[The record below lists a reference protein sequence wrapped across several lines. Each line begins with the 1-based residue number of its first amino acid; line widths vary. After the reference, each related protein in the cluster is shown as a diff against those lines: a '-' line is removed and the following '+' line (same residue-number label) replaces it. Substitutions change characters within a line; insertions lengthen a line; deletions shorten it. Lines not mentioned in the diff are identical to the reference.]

1 MAHGKSFRSQGKRT
15 VRSYLPH
22 LLCLL
27 CLLGLSAGLTAC
39 TAPHGPAGS
48 AALPAPAEQATAPPA
63 VHAPPAQDAPRRDA
77 QAPAPPAVPVPPP
90 GDTARQPENSRWSSS
105 WPGLGGLFGN
115 LGKLGGAT
123 IGAGH
128 AKAKAAPPVKANEES
143 GATQV
148 TVYYATDR
156 QYLPERN
163 NYGWQPNRAAPYLT
177 YGSVQVS
184 IPDKRAPGE
193 LPLPPWYAI
202 LAGDDAQK
210 YVLIQGVTRLSRA
223 DFLATVQARIRAAPE
238 RHAAF
243 IYIHGYSNS
252 FDDAARRTAQMA
264 VDLDIGALP
273 VFYSWPSK
281 GTFAGYEF
289 DENSAEWTQAHLQ
302 AFLADFAEH
311 SSATDIYIIAHSM
324 GNRPMTVALANLLE
338 KRPDLLPRFKQVVL
352 AAPDINADVFRD
364 QIAPRFAS
372 LKLPATLY
380 ASANDKAMR
389 ASYSFADWDRIGDI
403 RGPVVGI
410 PGMELVDASAVIM
423 NFMGHDYFASNRVLL
438 TDIATM
444 IKTGQRARNRG
455 GLKGIP
461 SQAPQ
466 YWAFP

>member
-1 MAHGKSFRSQGKRT
+1 MAHGKSYTTQRSDAGL
-15 VRSYLPH
+15 SCLSCLSCLSFLLY

-27 CLLGLSAGLTAC
+27 TWLTAC
-39 TAPHGPAGS
+39 TAPPS
-48 AALPAPAEQATAPPA
+48 PTDAARAPAPAEQTPDTLPRAHSPPPKDAARPATAA
-63 VHAPPAQDAPRRDA
+63 A
-77 QAPAPPAVPVPPP
+77 PP
-90 GDTARQPENSRWSSS
+90 GDTAPPRNTPWTSS
-105 WPGLGGLFGN
+105 WSGAGLGGLFG
-115 LGKLGGAT
+115 KLGSAAA
-123 IGAGH
+123 GAGS
-128 AKAKAAPPVKANEES
+128 AIDRASSPVRTNGGAA
-143 GATQV
+143 ATQV

-156 QYLPERN
+156 KYLPERN
-163 NYGWQPNRAAPYLT
+163 NYGWQPNRTPPYLS

-184 IPDKRAPGE
+184 IPEKRAPGE
-193 LPLPPWYAI
+193 LPLPPWYDI
-202 LAGDDAQK
+202 LSGDDAQK
-210 YVLIQGVTRLSRA
+210 YVLIKGSTRLSRA
-223 DFLATVQARIRAAPE
+223 DFLATVKARLRAAPE

-243 IYIHGYSNS
+243 VYIHGYSNS

-281 GTFAGYEF
+281 GTLAGYEF
-289 DENSAEWTQAHLQ
+289 DENAAEWTQTHLQ

-311 SSATDIYIIAHSM
+311 AFATDIYIIAHSM

-338 KRPDLLPRFKQVVL
+338 KRPDLLPQFKQVVL
-352 AAPDINADVFRD
+352 AAPDINADIFRE

-380 ASANDKAMR
+380 ASANDKAIR
-389 ASYSFADWDRIGDI
+389 ASYNFADWDRIGDI

-438 TDIATM
+438 TDIATL
-444 IKTGQRARNRG
+444 IKTGQRAKNRG

>member
-1 MAHGKSFRSQGKRT
+1 MPGEPADNT
-15 VRSYLPH
+15 H
-22 LLCLL
+22 LSP
-27 CLLGLSAGLTAC
+27 SAE
-39 TAPHGPAGS
+39 
-48 AALPAPAEQATAPPA
+48 EQTPPAPPA
-63 VHAPPAQDAPRRDA
+63 PDAPPAKDAAPPTA
-77 QAPAPPAVPVPPP
+77 QVQPPAPAPPGKPVRPPQTSP
-90 GDTARQPENSRWSSS
+90 WTSS
-105 WPGLGGLFGN
+105 WSGLGGLFGS
-115 LGKLGGAT
+115 LGKRGGGAA
-123 IGAGH
+123 IG
-128 AKAKAAPPVKANEES
+128 KAAAPVKAGGVA

-148 TVYYATDR
+148 VVYYATDR
-156 QYLPERN
+156 KYQPDSN
-163 NYGWQPNRAAPYLT
+163 NYGWQPNRAAPYLS
-177 YGSVQVS
+177 YGSVLVS
-184 IPDKRAPGE
+184 IPEKRAPGE
-193 LPLPPWYAI
+193 MPLPPWYA
-202 LAGDDAQK
+202 LLSGDDAQK
-210 YVLIQGVTRLSRA
+210 YVLIQGATRQSRA
-223 DFLATVQARIRAAPE
+223 DFLATVKARIQAAPE
-238 RHAAF
+238 RRAAF

-289 DENSAEWTQAHLQ
+289 DENSAEWTQAHLE

-338 KRPDLLPRFKQVVL
+338 KRPDLLPLFKQVVL

-372 LKLPATLY
+372 LKLSATLY
-380 ASANDKAMR
+380 ASANDKAIR

-438 TDIATM
+438 TDIATL

-461 SQAPQ
+461 AQAPQ

>member
-1 MAHGKSFRSQGKRT
+1 MAHGKSYRT
-15 VRSYLPH
+15 QRGDAGLPYLLR
-22 LLCLL
+22 LLSLL
-27 CLLGLSAGLTAC
+27 CLLGCLTAC
-39 TAPHGPAGS
+39 NSVLRGQEDGANTTEPVEVPPAAEPAPPPP
-48 AALPAPAEQATAPPA
+48 PAPAVQAATTPGT
-63 VHAPPAQDAPRRDA
+63 RGGR
-77 QAPAPPAVPVPPP
+77 QAPSASLGSSA
-90 GDTARQPENSRWSSS
+90 WSGS
-105 WPGLGGLFGN
+105 GGLFGN
-115 LGKLGGAT
+115 LGSLLGSTRSGGMAKADHDTAPGGAT
-123 IGAGH
+123 R
-128 AKAKAAPPVKANEES
+128 
-143 GATQV
+143 V

-156 QYLPERN
+156 QYQTGSR
-163 NYGWQPNRAAPYLT
+163 NYGWQPNRTPPYLS
-177 YGSVQVS
+177 YGSVVVS
-184 IPDKRAPGE
+184 IPEKRAPGE

-202 LAGDDAQK
+202 LSSNDAQK
-210 YVLIQGVTRLSRA
+210 YVLIQGATRLSRA
-223 DFLATVQARIRAAPE
+223 DFLATVKARLRAAPE

-281 GTFAGYEF
+281 GTLAGYEF
-289 DENSAEWTQAHLQ
+289 DENAAEWTQAHLQ

-324 GNRPMTVALANLLE
+324 GNRPMTLALANLLE
-338 KRPDLLPRFKQVVL
+338 QRPDLLPLFKQVVL
-352 AAPDINADVFRD
+352 AAPDINADVFRE

-410 PGMELVDASAVIM
+410 PGMEIVDASAVIM

-444 IKTGQRARNRG
+444 IKTGQRAKNRG

>member
-1 MAHGKSFRSQGKRT
+1 MALPASACGEDVMAYGKSDCMQPCASGLTCLMRRLS
-15 VRSYLPH
+15 
-22 LLCLL
+22 LL
-27 CLLGLSAGLTAC
+27 CLLGCLTAC
-39 TAPHGPAGS
+39 TVPRIPAADAGVHATEQASEAP
-48 AALPAPAEQATAPPA
+48 PAPAAAPP
-63 VHAPPAQDAPRRDA
+63 
-77 QAPAPPAVPVPPP
+77 PAPPPPP
-90 GDTARQPENSRWSSS
+90 PPPTAVAQEAAPAIPWSVPWSA
-105 WPGLGGLFGN
+105 GGGLFGN
-115 LGKLGGAT
+115 IGNLVGSMGNGGRPGPEPTPKHKTAT
-123 IGAGH
+123 AGALH
-128 AKAKAAPPVKANEES
+128 
-143 GATQV
+143 V

-156 QYLPERN
+156 QYQSGSR
-163 NYGWQPNRAAPYLT
+163 NYGWQPNRAPPNLS

-184 IPDKRAPGE
+184 IPEKRAPGE
-193 LPLPPWYAI
+193 LPLPPWYDV
-202 LAGDDAQK
+202 LSGDDAQT
-210 YVLIQGVTRLSRA
+210 YVLIKGLTRLSRA
-223 DFLATVQARIRAAPE
+223 NFLAAVKARIQAAPE
-238 RHAAF
+238 RRAAF

-281 GTFAGYEF
+281 GTLAGYEF
-289 DENSAEWTQAHLQ
+289 DENSAEWTQTHLQ

-324 GNRPMTVALANLLE
+324 GNRPMTLALAALLE
-338 KRPDLLPRFKQVVL
+338 KRPDLRSLFKQVVL
-352 AAPDINADVFRD
+352 AAPDINADVFRE
-364 QIAPRFAS
+364 QIAPRFAT

-380 ASANDKAMR
+380 ASANDKAIR
-389 ASYSFADWDRIGDI
+389 ASYNFADWDRIGDI

-444 IKTGQRARNRG
+444 IKTGQRAKNRG

>member
-1 MAHGKSFRSQGKRT
+1 MAQAQSNRMRRSASGLSCLLHR
-15 VRSYLPH
+15 
-22 LLCLL
+22 LCLF
-27 CLLGLSAGLTAC
+27 CLLAWLTAC
-39 TAPHGPAGS
+39 TVPRGPADGAS
-48 AALPAPAEQATAPPA
+48 THVSEQASAAPPA
-63 VHAPPAQDAPRRDA
+63 AE
-77 QAPAPPAVPVPPP
+77 VPPP
-90 GDTARQPENSRWSSS
+90 AAVPRPSPPSPWSSAWS
-105 WPGLGGLFGN
+105 GTSGLLGN
-115 LGKLGGAT
+115 LGNLVGSTGSGGTLMSGNEIAPAGAT
-123 IGAGH
+123 H
-128 AKAKAAPPVKANEES
+128 
-143 GATQV
+143 V

-156 QYLPERN
+156 QYHASSH
-163 NYGWQPNRAAPYLT
+163 NYGWQPNRAAPYLS
-177 YGSVQVS
+177 YGSVVVS
-184 IPDKRAPGE
+184 IPEKRAPGE

-202 LAGDDAQK
+202 LSGDNAQK
-210 YVLIQGVTRLSRA
+210 YVLIKETTRLSRA
-223 DFLATVQARIRAAPE
+223 DFLATVKARIQAAPE

-281 GTFAGYEF
+281 GTLAGYEF

-302 AFLADFAEH
+302 AFLADFADH

-338 KRPDLLPRFKQVVL
+338 KRPELRPLFKQVVL
-352 AAPDINADVFRD
+352 AAPDINADIFRE

-380 ASANDKAMR
+380 ASANDKAIR
-389 ASYSFADWDRIGDI
+389 ASYSFSDWDRIGDI

>member
-1 MAHGKSFRSQGKRT
+1 M
-15 VRSYLPH
+15 
-22 LLCLL
+22 
-27 CLLGLSAGLTAC
+27 TAC
-39 TAPHGPAGS
+39 TAPRVPADEPV
-48 AALPAPAEQATAPPA
+48 LPAPAEQLP
-63 VHAPPAQDAPRRDA
+63 
-77 QAPAPPAVPVPPP
+77 PAPPAKEATPPAQEVPAPTVPPP
-90 GDTARQPENSRWSSS
+90 VKVEQPSGTWSESNAWS
-105 WPGLGGLFGN
+105 GLGGLFG
-115 LGKLGGAT
+115 KLGALGSGA
-123 IGAGH
+123 IGTSV
-128 AKAKAAPPVKANEES
+128 AKDKAAPPVKTDAVA

-156 QYLPERN
+156 TYQLESN
-163 NYGWQPNRAAPYLT
+163 SYGWQPNRAAPYLS

-184 IPDKRAPGE
+184 IPEKRAPGE

-202 LAGDDAQK
+202 LSSDNAQK
-210 YVLIQGVTRLSRA
+210 YVLIQGATRLSRA
-223 DFLATVQARIRAAPE
+223 DFLATVKARIRAAPE

-281 GTFAGYEF
+281 GTLAGYEF
-289 DENSAEWTQAHLQ
+289 DENAAEWTQTHLQ
-302 AFLADFAEH
+302 AFLADFAEY

-338 KRPDLLPRFKQVVL
+338 QRPELRPLFKQVVL

-372 LKLPATLY
+372 LKLSATLY

-389 ASYSFADWDRIGDI
+389 ASYNFADWDRIGDI

-410 PGMELVDASAVIM
+410 PGMELVDASAVVM

-461 SQAPQ
+461 AQAPQ

>member
-1 MAHGKSFRSQGKRT
+1 MAHGQSNRMQHSDAGLSCLLR
-15 VRSYLPH
+15 

-27 CLLGLSAGLTAC
+27 AWLTACTVQDGVAHRMDGDSAGLT
-39 TAPHGPAGS
+39 S
-48 AALPAPAEQATAPPA
+48 EAPPA
-63 VHAPPAQDAPRRDA
+63 KVARPSPTGPWSSAWSGIGGLLGNLVGSTGSGGTLTSGNETPPA
-77 QAPAPPAVPVPPP
+77 
-90 GDTARQPENSRWSSS
+90 
-105 WPGLGGLFGN
+105 
-115 LGKLGGAT
+115 GAM
-123 IGAGH
+123 H
-128 AKAKAAPPVKANEES
+128 
-143 GATQV
+143 V

-156 QYLPERN
+156 QYQASSH
-163 NYGWQPNRAAPYLT
+163 NYGWQPNRVAPYLS
-177 YGSVQVS
+177 YGSVVVS
-184 IPDKRAPGE
+184 IPEKRAPGE

-202 LAGDDAQK
+202 LSSDNAQK
-210 YVLIQGVTRLSRA
+210 YVLIKGAARLSRE
-223 DFLATVQARIRAAPE
+223 DFLATVKARIQAAPE
-238 RHAAF
+238 RQAAF

-281 GTFAGYEF
+281 GTLAGYEY
-289 DENSAEWTQAHLQ
+289 DQNSAEWTQAHLQ
-302 AFLADFAEH
+302 AFLADFAAH
-311 SSATDIYIIAHSM
+311 SSATDIYLIAHSM

-338 KRPDLLPRFKQVVL
+338 KRPELRPLFKQVVL
-352 AAPDINADVFRD
+352 AAPDINADIFRE

-380 ASANDKAMR
+380 ASANDKAIR
-389 ASYSFADWDRIGDI
+389 ASYTFADWDRIGDI

-410 PGMELVDASAVIM
+410 PGMELVDASTVIM

>member
-1 MAHGKSFRSQGKRT
+1 MAQGQSNRMQRSASGLSCP
-15 VRSYLPH
+15 VRRLS

-27 CLLGLSAGLTAC
+27 ASLTAC
-39 TAPHGPAGS
+39 TVPRGPEDGAGIHVTEQASEAPPAS
-48 AALPAPAEQATAPPA
+48 SPPPAPAAAPAAEAPPA
-63 VHAPPAQDAPRRDA
+63 PATTVGRRPS
-77 QAPAPPAVPVPPP
+77 PASPLSGA
-90 GDTARQPENSRWSSS
+90 WS
-105 WPGLGGLFGN
+105 GTGGL
-115 LGKLGGAT
+115 LGKLGNLFGSGADGSIISQITAAPAPGAT
-123 IGAGH
+123 H
-128 AKAKAAPPVKANEES
+128 
-143 GATQV
+143 V

-156 QYLPERN
+156 QYQRSRH
-163 NYGWQPNRAAPYLT
+163 NYGWQPNRVAPYLS
-177 YGSVQVS
+177 YGSVVVS
-184 IPDKRAPGE
+184 IPEKRAPGE

-202 LAGDDAQK
+202 LSGDNAQK
-210 YVLIQGVTRLSRA
+210 YVLIKETTRLSRA
-223 DFLATVQARIRAAPE
+223 DFLATVQAKIRAAPE

-281 GTFAGYEF
+281 GTLAGYEF
-289 DENSAEWTQAHLQ
+289 DENAAEWTQSHLQ
-302 AFLADFAEH
+302 AFLSDFAEH

-324 GNRPMTVALANLLE
+324 GNRPMTVALASLLE
-338 KRPDLLPRFKQVVL
+338 KRPDLRPLFKQVVL
-352 AAPDINADVFRD
+352 AAPDINADIFRE

-380 ASANDKAMR
+380 ASANDKAIR

-461 SQAPQ
+461 AQAPQ

>member
-1 MAHGKSFRSQGKRT
+1 MAHGTSYRMQGAKRGRSSLLR
-15 VRSYLPH
+15 LM
-22 LLCLL
+22 LCLL
-27 CLLGLSAGLTAC
+27 CLPVWLTAC
-39 TAPHGPAGS
+39 TAPGVPADE
-48 AALPAPAEQATAPPA
+48 AALPAPAEQLP
-63 VHAPPAQDAPRRDA
+63 
-77 QAPAPPAVPVPPP
+77 PAPPATEATPPAREVPAPAVPPP
-90 GDTARQPENSRWSSS
+90 VKVERPSGTWPESNAWS
-105 WPGLGGLFGN
+105 GLGGLFGN
-115 LGKLGGAT
+115 LGKRGGGAKDKT
-123 IGAGH
+123 GPP
-128 AKAKAAPPVKANEES
+128 AKADGVA

-156 QYLPERN
+156 KYQLESN
-163 NYGWQPNRAAPYLT
+163 SYGWHPNRAAPYLS

-184 IPDKRAPGE
+184 IPEKRAPGE
-193 LPLPPWYAI
+193 MPLPPWYAI
-202 LAGDDAQK
+202 LSSNDAQK
-210 YVLIQGVTRLSRA
+210 YVLIKETVRLSRA
-223 DFLATVQARIRAAPE
+223 DFLATVKARIQAAPE

-281 GTFAGYEF
+281 GTLAGYEF
-289 DENSAEWTQAHLQ
+289 DENSAEWTQSHLQ

-324 GNRPMTVALANLLE
+324 GNRPMTVALASLLE
-338 KRPDLLPRFKQVVL
+338 QRPELRPLFKQVVL
-352 AAPDINADVFRD
+352 AAPDINADIFRE

-380 ASANDKAMR
+380 ASANDKAIR
-389 ASYSFADWDRIGDI
+389 ASYNFADWDRIGDI
-403 RGPVVGI
+403 RAPVVGI
-410 PGMELVDASAVIM
+410 PGVELVDASAVIM

-461 SQAPQ
+461 AQAPQ

>member
-1 MAHGKSFRSQGKRT
+1 MAHGQSNRKQHSDAGLSCLLR
-15 VRSYLPH
+15 V
-22 LLCLL
+22 LCLL
-27 CLLGLSAGLTAC
+27 AWLTAC
-39 TAPHGPAGS
+39 TVQDGAAHSTGGDSAGHAS
-48 AALPAPAEQATAPPA
+48 SAPPA
-63 VHAPPAQDAPRRDA
+63 EV
-77 QAPAPPAVPVPPP
+77 
-90 GDTARQPENSRWSSS
+90 ARPSSTSPWSSS
-105 WPGLGGLFGN
+105 WSGIGGLLGN
-115 LGKLGGAT
+115 LTGSIGSGGTLKSDNERPPA
-123 IGAGH
+123 GALH
-128 AKAKAAPPVKANEES
+128 
-143 GATQV
+143 V

-156 QYLPERN
+156 QYQASSH
-163 NYGWQPNRAAPYLT
+163 NYGWQPNRAAPYLS
-177 YGSVQVS
+177 YGSVLVS
-184 IPDKRAPGE
+184 IPEKRAPGE
-193 LPLPPWYAI
+193 LPLPPWYDI
-202 LAGDDAQK
+202 VSSDDAQQ
-210 YVLIQGVTRLSRA
+210 YVLIKGTTRLSRA
-223 DFLATVQARIRAAPE
+223 DFLATVKARVQAAPE
-238 RHAAF
+238 RRAAF

-281 GTFAGYEF
+281 GTLAAYEY
-289 DENSAEWTQAHLQ
+289 DQNAAEWTQAHLQ
-302 AFLADFAEH
+302 AFLADFAEN

-324 GNRPMTVALANLLE
+324 GNRPMTLALANLLE
-338 KRPDLLPRFKQVVL
+338 KRPDLLPLFKQVVL

-380 ASANDKAMR
+380 ASANDKAIR
-389 ASYSFADWDRIGDI
+389 ASYNFADWDRIGDI

-444 IKTGQRARNRG
+444 IKTGQRAKNRG

>member
-1 MAHGKSFRSQGKRT
+1 MAHGDTDAIPCKGPGWPRLWRALRVLRALRIWRALRLSC
-15 VRSYLPH
+15 LPG
-22 LLCLL
+22 LL
-27 CLLGLSAGLTAC
+27 AGLAAC
-39 TAPHGPAGS
+39 TVPFGPEGPANGHTT
-48 AALPAPAEQATAPPA
+48 EQASTAPPGA
-63 VHAPPAQDAPRRDA
+63 ETAPATAGPPANGGRRPPAGGPWSAWSGMGGLFSNLGNLVGSTGSGGTLTPDNAAPPA
-77 QAPAPPAVPVPPP
+77 
-90 GDTARQPENSRWSSS
+90 
-105 WPGLGGLFGN
+105 
-115 LGKLGGAT
+115 GAL
-123 IGAGH
+123 H
-128 AKAKAAPPVKANEES
+128 
-143 GATQV
+143 V

-156 QYLPERN
+156 KYQPERN
-163 NYGWQPNRAAPYLT
+163 NYGWQPNRAAPYLS

-184 IPDKRAPGE
+184 IPEKRAPGE
-193 LPLPPWYAI
+193 LPLPPWYDV
-202 LAGDDAQK
+202 LSRGDAQQ
-210 YVLIQGVTRLSRA
+210 YVLIKGTTRLSRA
-223 DFLATVQARIRAAPE
+223 AFLATVKARIQAAPE
-238 RHAAF
+238 RRAAF

-281 GTFAGYEF
+281 GTLAGYAF
-289 DENSAEWTQAHLQ
+289 DENAAEWTQTHLQ

-324 GNRPMTVALANLLE
+324 GNRPMTVALASLLE
-338 KRPDLLPRFKQVVL
+338 QRADLRPLFKQVVL

-403 RGPVVGI
+403 RGPVIGI
-410 PGMELVDASAVIM
+410 PGMELIDASAVIM

-444 IKTGQRARNRG
+444 IKTGQRAKNRG

-461 SQAPQ
+461 AQAPQ

>member
-1 MAHGKSFRSQGKRT
+1 MTQGQSNRMQRSASG
-15 VRSYLPH
+15 LPRLLRRLS

-27 CLLGLSAGLTAC
+27 ASLTAC
-39 TAPHGPAGS
+39 TVPRGPADGAS
-48 AALPAPAEQATAPPA
+48 IRATEQASEAPPAPPPPPPPPAPAAAAP
-63 VHAPPAQDAPRRDA
+63 HAPATTAGRRPPFASPGSSAWSGTGGLLGNLGNLVGSIGSSGTLRSDNDA
-77 QAPAPPAVPVPPP
+77 PPP
-90 GDTARQPENSRWSSS
+90 G
-105 WPGLGGLFGN
+105 
-115 LGKLGGAT
+115 AT
-123 IGAGH
+123 H
-128 AKAKAAPPVKANEES
+128 
-143 GATQV
+143 V

-156 QYLPERN
+156 KYQPSSR
-163 NYGWQPNRAAPYLT
+163 NYGWQPNRVAPYLS
-177 YGSVQVS
+177 YGSVVVS
-184 IPDKRAPGE
+184 IPEKRAPGE

-202 LAGDDAQK
+202 LASDNAQK
-210 YVLIQGVTRLSRA
+210 YVLIKETTRLSRA
-223 DFLATVQARIRAAPE
+223 DFLAAVKARIRAAPE

-281 GTFAGYEF
+281 GTLAGYEF
-289 DENSAEWTQAHLQ
+289 DENAAEWTQAHLQ

-338 KRPDLLPRFKQVVL
+338 KRPELRPLFKQVVL
-352 AAPDINADVFRD
+352 AAPDINADIFRE

-380 ASANDKAMR
+380 ASANDKAIR

-403 RGPVVGI
+403 RAPVVGI
-410 PGMELVDASAVIM
+410 PGVELVDASAVIM

>member
-1 MAHGKSFRSQGKRT
+1 MAHGKSYRMHRSDSGSSRPL
-15 VRSYLPH
+15 RLWC
-22 LLCLL
+22 LCCLL
-27 CLLGLSAGLTAC
+27 CLLASLTAC
-39 TAPHGPAGS
+39 TLPGEPADHAIGHATDLAS
-48 AALPAPAEQATAPPA
+48 TAPPA
-63 VHAPPAQDAPRRDA
+63 AETPPAAEF
-77 QAPAPPAVPVPPP
+77 PPATGVGRPPP
-90 GDTARQPENSRWSSS
+90 TFPWNSS
-105 WPGLGGLFGN
+105 WLGIGGFVGN
-115 LGKLGGAT
+115 LGNLAGSSGMLTGSSGMAKPGNDPPPAGAV
-123 IGAGH
+123 H
-128 AKAKAAPPVKANEES
+128 
-143 GATQV
+143 V

-156 QYLPERN
+156 QFQASSRS
-163 NYGWQPNRAAPYLT
+163 YGWQPNRAAPHLS
-177 YGSVQVS
+177 YGSVLVS
-184 IPDKRAPGE
+184 IPEKRAPGE

-202 LAGDDAQK
+202 LSGDDAQK
-210 YVLIQGVTRLSRA
+210 YVLIKGTTRLSRA
-223 DFLATVQARIRAAPE
+223 DFLATVKASIQAAPE
-238 RHAAF
+238 RRAAF

-281 GTFAGYEF
+281 GSMAGYEY
-289 DENSAEWTQAHLQ
+289 DQNSAEWTQAHLQ

-311 SSATDIYIIAHSM
+311 SSATDIYLIAHSM

-338 KRPDLLPRFKQVVL
+338 KRPDLLPLFKQVVL

-372 LKLPATLY
+372 LKLSATLY
-380 ASANDKAMR
+380 ASANDKAIR
-389 ASYSFADWDRIGDI
+389 ASYNFADWDRIGDI

-444 IKTGQRARNRG
+444 IKTGQRAKNRG

>member
-1 MAHGKSFRSQGKRT
+1 MAHEKSCRLHGTAPARCCL
-15 VRSYLPH
+15 RRLA
-22 LLCLL
+22 CLL
-27 CLLGLSAGLTAC
+27 CLPVWLAAC
-39 TAPHGPAGS
+39 TAPGDPANS
-48 AALPAPAEQATAPPA
+48 APHPAPAEE
-63 VHAPPAQDAPRRDA
+63 
-77 QAPAPPAVPVPPP
+77 QAPAKDTPLPAAEVPPP
-90 GDTARQPENSRWSSS
+90 GKPAHPPQTGPWTGAWS
-105 WPGLGGLFGN
+105 GVGGLFGN
-115 LGKLGGAT
+115 LGKRGGSAMGIGGAT
-123 IGAGH
+123 GSI
-128 AKAKAAPPVKANEES
+128 KDTAAPPAKAD
-143 GATQV
+143 GVAGTTQV

-156 QYLPERN
+156 QYESSSR
-163 NYGWQPNRAAPYLT
+163 NYGWQPNRQAPHLS
-177 YGSVQVS
+177 YGSIVVS
-184 IPDKRAPGE
+184 IPEKRAPGE
-193 LPLPPWYAI
+193 LPLPPWYDI
-202 LAGDDAQK
+202 LSRDDAQR
-210 YVLIQGVTRLSRA
+210 YVLIMGSTRLSRA
-223 DFLATVQARIRAAPE
+223 DFFASVQARIRAAPE

-281 GTFAGYEF
+281 GTLAGYEF
-289 DENSAEWTQAHLQ
+289 DENAAEWTQAHLQ

-324 GNRPMTVALANLLE
+324 GNRPMTVALASLLE
-338 KRPDLLPRFKQVVL
+338 RRPDLLPRFKQVVL
-352 AAPDINADVFRD
+352 AAPDINADIFRE

-389 ASYSFADWDRIGDI
+389 ASYNFADWDRIGDI

-444 IKTGQRARNRG
+444 IKTGQRAKNRG

-461 SQAPQ
+461 KQAPQ

>member
-1 MAHGKSFRSQGKRT
+1 MAHGKSYGRQRSDAGLLR
-15 VRSYLPH
+15 

-27 CLLGLSAGLTAC
+27 CLLTSMTAC
-39 TAPHGPAGS
+39 MAPHVPADET
-48 AALPAPAEQATAPPA
+48 ALPAPAEQVP
-63 VHAPPAQDAPRRDA
+63 
-77 QAPAPPAVPVPPP
+77 PAPPVKVEPPS
-90 GDTARQPENSRWSSS
+90 GTWPESNAWS
-105 WPGLGGLFGN
+105 GLGGLFGN
-115 LGKLGGAT
+115 LGNLGKRGGGAT
-123 IGAGH
+123 GSIKDKVAS
-128 AKAKAAPPVKANEES
+128 PVKTDAVA

-156 QYLPERN
+156 KYLLESN
-163 NYGWQPNRAAPYLT
+163 NFGWQPNRAAPYLS
-177 YGSVQVS
+177 YGSVVVS
-184 IPDKRAPGE
+184 IPEKRAPGE

-202 LAGDDAQK
+202 LSSDNAQK
-210 YVLIQGVTRLSRA
+210 YVLIKGATRLSRA
-223 DFLATVQARIRAAPE
+223 DFLATVKARIQAAPE

-243 IYIHGYSNS
+243 IYIHGYSNT

-281 GTFAGYEF
+281 GTLAGYEY
-289 DENSAEWTQAHLQ
+289 DQNSAEWTQAHLQ

-324 GNRPMTVALANLLE
+324 GNRPMTLALANLLE
-338 KRPDLLPRFKQVVL
+338 KRPDLLPLFKQVVL

-372 LKLPATLY
+372 LKLPTTLY

-389 ASYSFADWDRIGDI
+389 ASYTFADWDRIGDI

-410 PGMELVDASAVIM
+410 PGMELVDASTVIM

>member
-1 MAHGKSFRSQGKRT
+1 MAHGKSCRLHGIARGRSCLL
-15 VRSYLPH
+15 SLLSLLY
-22 LLCLL
+22 LLCLPVW
-27 CLLGLSAGLTAC
+27 LTAC
-39 TAPHGPAGS
+39 TVPGGPADNGP
-48 AALPAPAEQATAPPA
+48 LPVPAEGQTPPANDAAPPA
-63 VHAPPAQDAPRRDA
+63 AQVPPP
-77 QAPAPPAVPVPPP
+77 APAPPGKPVRPPQTGP
-90 GDTARQPENSRWSSS
+90 WTSS
-105 WPGLGGLFGN
+105 WSGLGGLFGN
-115 LGKLGGAT
+115 LGKRGGGAA
-123 IGAGH
+123 IG
-128 AKAKAAPPVKANEES
+128 KATAAVKAGGVA

-148 TVYYATDR
+148 AVYYATDR
-156 QYLPERN
+156 KYQPDSN
-163 NYGWQPNRAAPYLT
+163 NYGWQPNRAAPYLS
-177 YGSVQVS
+177 YGSVLVS
-184 IPDKRAPGE
+184 IPEKRAPGE
-193 LPLPPWYAI
+193 MPLPPWYA
-202 LAGDDAQK
+202 LLSGDDAQK
-210 YVLIQGVTRLSRA
+210 YVLIQGATRQSRA
-223 DFLATVQARIRAAPE
+223 DFLATVKARIQAAPE
-238 RHAAF
+238 RRAAF

-289 DENSAEWTQAHLQ
+289 DENSAEWTQAHLE

-338 KRPDLLPRFKQVVL
+338 KRPDLLPLFKQVVL

-372 LKLPATLY
+372 LKLSATLY
-380 ASANDKAMR
+380 ASANDKAIR

-438 TDIATM
+438 TDIATL

-461 SQAPQ
+461 AQAPQ

>member
-1 MAHGKSFRSQGKRT
+1 MQRSASGLSCLLR
-15 VRSYLPH
+15 RLP

-27 CLLGLSAGLTAC
+27 AWLTAC
-39 TAPHGPAGS
+39 TVPRGPADG
-48 AALPAPAEQATAPPA
+48 AGAHVTEQASEAPPA
-63 VHAPPAQDAPRRDA
+63 AQ
-77 QAPAPPAVPVPPP
+77 VPPP
-90 GDTARQPENSRWSSS
+90 AAAPPPSPASPWSSAWS
-105 WPGLGGLFGN
+105 GTSGMLGN
-115 LGKLGGAT
+115 LGNLVGSTGSGGT
-123 IGAGH
+123 LSSGND
-128 AKAKAAPPVKANEES
+128 APPP
-143 GATQV
+143 GAMHV

-156 QYLPERN
+156 QYQPGSR
-163 NYGWQPNRAAPYLT
+163 NYGWQPNRVAPYLS
-177 YGSVQVS
+177 YGSVVVS
-184 IPDKRAPGE
+184 IPEKRAPGE

-202 LAGDDAQK
+202 LSGDNAQK
-210 YVLIQGVTRLSRA
+210 YVLIKETTRLSHA
-223 DFLATVQARIRAAPE
+223 DFLASVKARIQAAPE
-238 RHAAF
+238 RRAAF

-289 DENSAEWTQAHLQ
+289 DENAAEWTQAHLQ
-302 AFLADFAEH
+302 TFLADFAAH

-338 KRPDLLPRFKQVVL
+338 KRPELRPLFKQVVL
-352 AAPDINADVFRD
+352 AAPDINADIFRE

-380 ASANDKAMR
+380 ASANDKAIR
-389 ASYSFADWDRIGDI
+389 ASYSFAEWDRIGDI
-403 RGPVVGI
+403 RRPVVTI

-423 NFMGHDYFASNRVLL
+423 NFTGHDYFASNRVLL

-444 IKTGQRARNRG
+444 IKTGQRAKNRG

-461 SQAPQ
+461 AQAPQ

>member
-1 MAHGKSFRSQGKRT
+1 MAHGKSCRLHGNARGRSCLL
-15 VRSYLPH
+15 SLLYLLY
-22 LLCLL
+22 LLCLPVW
-27 CLLGLSAGLTAC
+27 LTAC
-39 TAPHGPAGS
+39 TVPGGPAGHAPLS
-48 AALPAPAEQATAPPA
+48 PPAEQQAPPA
-63 VHAPPAQDAPRRDA
+63 PPAPDTPPANDAAPPTAQVPPP
-77 QAPAPPAVPVPPP
+77 APAPPGKPVRPPQTSP
-90 GDTARQPENSRWSSS
+90 WTSS
-105 WPGLGGLFGN
+105 WSGLGGLFGN
-115 LGKLGGAT
+115 LGKRGGGAA
-123 IGAGH
+123 IG
-128 AKAKAAPPVKANEES
+128 KATAAVKAGGVA

-148 TVYYATDR
+148 AVYYATDR
-156 QYLPERN
+156 KYQPDSN
-163 NYGWQPNRAAPYLT
+163 NYGWQPNRAAPYLS
-177 YGSVQVS
+177 YGSVLVS
-184 IPDKRAPGE
+184 IPEKRAPGE
-193 LPLPPWYAI
+193 MPLPPWYA
-202 LAGDDAQK
+202 LLSGDDAQK
-210 YVLIQGVTRLSRA
+210 YVLIQGATRQSRA
-223 DFLATVQARIRAAPE
+223 DFLATVKARIQAAPE
-238 RHAAF
+238 RRAAF

-289 DENSAEWTQAHLQ
+289 DENSAEWTQAHLE

-338 KRPDLLPRFKQVVL
+338 KRPDLLPLFKQVVL

-372 LKLPATLY
+372 LKLSATLY
-380 ASANDKAMR
+380 ASANDKAIR

-438 TDIATM
+438 TDIATL

-461 SQAPQ
+461 AQAPQ

>member
-1 MAHGKSFRSQGKRT
+1 M
-15 VRSYLPH
+15 
-22 LLCLL
+22 
-27 CLLGLSAGLTAC
+27 
-39 TAPHGPAGS
+39 
-48 AALPAPAEQATAPPA
+48 PPTTGGR
-63 VHAPPAQDAPRRDA
+63 PPSTFP
-77 QAPAPPAVPVPPP
+77 
-90 GDTARQPENSRWSSS
+90 WSSS
-105 WPGLGGLFGN
+105 WSGIGGLLGN
-115 LGKLGGAT
+115 LGNLAGSSATLKSDNDPPPDGAV
-123 IGAGH
+123 H
-128 AKAKAAPPVKANEES
+128 
-143 GATQV
+143 V

-156 QYLPERN
+156 QYQPASR
-163 NYGWQPNRAAPYLT
+163 NYGWQPNRAAPYLS
-177 YGSVQVS
+177 YGSVLVS
-184 IPDKRAPGE
+184 IPEKRAPGE
-193 LPLPPWYAI
+193 LPLPPWYDI
-202 LAGDDAQK
+202 LSGDDAQQ
-210 YVLIQGVTRLSRA
+210 YVLVKGGTRLSRA
-223 DFLATVQARIRAAPE
+223 DFLATVKARIQAAPE
-238 RHAAF
+238 RRAAF

-281 GTFAGYEF
+281 GTLAGYEY
-289 DENSAEWTQAHLQ
+289 DQNSVEWTQAHLQ

-324 GNRPMTVALANLLE
+324 GNRPMTLALASLLE
-338 KRPDLLPRFKQVVL
+338 RRPDLLPLFKQVVL

-372 LKLPATLY
+372 LRLPATLY
-380 ASANDKAMR
+380 ASANDKAIR
-389 ASYSFADWDRIGDI
+389 ASYNFADWDRIGDI

-461 SQAPQ
+461 SGAPQ

>member
-1 MAHGKSFRSQGKRT
+1 MPDGATQHIGDDSIGQASEAH
-15 VRSYLPH
+15 
-22 LLCLL
+22 
-27 CLLGLSAGLTAC
+27 
-39 TAPHGPAGS
+39 PA
-48 AALPAPAEQATAPPA
+48 AA
-63 VHAPPAQDAPRRDA
+63 
-77 QAPAPPAVPVPPP
+77 VPPP
-90 GDTARQPENSRWSSS
+90 PKVPRPAPTSPWSSAWS
-105 WPGLGGLFGN
+105 GTGGLLGN
-115 LGKLGGAT
+115 LGNLVGSTGSGGT
-123 IGAGH
+123 PRYGND
-128 AKAKAAPPVKANEES
+128 APPP
-143 GATQV
+143 GAVHV

-156 QYLPERN
+156 QYQPGSH
-163 NYGWQPNRAAPYLT
+163 NYGWQPNRVAPYLS
-177 YGSVQVS
+177 YGSVVVS
-184 IPDKRAPGE
+184 IPEKRAPGE

-202 LAGDDAQK
+202 LSGDNAQK
-210 YVLIQGVTRLSRA
+210 YVLIKGSTRLSRT
-223 DFLATVQARIRAAPE
+223 DFLATVKARIQAAPE
-238 RHAAF
+238 RHAAL

-281 GTFAGYEF
+281 GTLAGYEF
-289 DENSAEWTQAHLQ
+289 DENAAEWTQAHLQ

-324 GNRPMTVALANLLE
+324 GNRPMSVAMANLLE
-338 KRPDLLPRFKQVVL
+338 KRPELRPLFKQVVL
-352 AAPDINADVFRD
+352 AAPDINADIFRE

-389 ASYSFADWDRIGDI
+389 ASYNFADWDRIGDI
-403 RGPVVGI
+403 RGPVVSI
-410 PGMELVDASAVIM
+410 PGMEIIDASAVIM

-444 IKTGQRARNRG
+444 IKTGQRAKNRG

>member
-1 MAHGKSFRSQGKRT
+1 MAHGKSYRSLGKGT
-15 VRSYLPH
+15 VCSYPVY
-22 LLCLL
+22 LL

-39 TAPHGPAGS
+39 TAPRGPADS
-48 AALPAPAEQATAPPA
+48 TDRAALPAPAEQET
-63 VHAPPAQDAPRRDA
+63 APPAQDAPRPDT

-90 GDTARQPENSRWSSS
+90 GNTARPPEGSRWSRS
-105 WPGLGGLFGN
+105 WPGLGGLLGN
-115 LGKLGGAT
+115 LGKLGGAA

-128 AKAKAAPPVKANEES
+128 AKAKAAPPAKAHGDG

-156 QYLPERN
+156 QYQPERN
-163 NYGWQPNRAAPYLT
+163 NYD
-177 YGSVQVS
+177 GSVQVS

-193 LPLPPWYAI
+193 LPVPPWYAI

-223 DFLATVQARIRAAPE
+223 EFLATVQARIRAAPE

-338 KRPDLLPRFKQVVL
+338 KRPGLLPLFKQVVL

-364 QIAPRFAS
+364 QIAPPLRQPQA
-372 LKLPATLY
+372 PRHP
-380 ASANDKAMR
+380 AMR
-389 ASYSFADWDRIGDI
+389 ASYNFADWDRIGDI

>member
-1 MAHGKSFRSQGKRT
+1 MAHAQSNRMQRSDAGLSCLLR
-15 VRSYLPH
+15 
-22 LLCLL
+22 LLCLF
-27 CLLGLSAGLTAC
+27 CLLAWLTAC
-39 TAPHGPAGS
+39 TVLDG
-48 AALPAPAEQATAPPA
+48 AAQRMDGDSAEQASEAPPA
-63 VHAPPAQDAPRRDA
+63 AEI
-77 QAPAPPAVPVPPP
+77 PPP
-90 GDTARQPENSRWSSS
+90 VGVRRPPPTSPWRSAWL
-105 WPGLGGLFGN
+105 GTGGLLGN
-115 LGKLGGAT
+115 LGNLVGSTGSGGTLTSDNETPPAGAT
-123 IGAGH
+123 H
-128 AKAKAAPPVKANEES
+128 
-143 GATQV
+143 V

-156 QYLPERN
+156 QYQASSH
-163 NYGWQPNRAAPYLT
+163 NYGWQPNRVAPYLS
-177 YGSVQVS
+177 YGSVVVS
-184 IPDKRAPGE
+184 IPEKRAPGE

-202 LAGDDAQK
+202 LSSGNAQK
-210 YVLIQGVTRLSRA
+210 YVLIKGATRLSRE
-223 DFLATVQARIRAAPE
+223 DFLATVRARIQAAPE

-281 GTFAGYEF
+281 GTLAGYEF
-289 DENSAEWTQAHLQ
+289 DQNSAEWTQAHLQ
-302 AFLADFAEH
+302 AFLADFAAH

-324 GNRPMTVALANLLE
+324 GNRPMTLALANLLE
-338 KRPDLLPRFKQVVL
+338 KRPELLPLFKQVVL

-380 ASANDKAMR
+380 ASANDKAIR
-389 ASYSFADWDRIGDI
+389 ASYNFADWDRIGDI

-461 SQAPQ
+461 PQAPQ

>member
-1 MAHGKSFRSQGKRT
+1 MAQGQSNRM
-15 VRSYLPH
+15 RCSDAGLSCLSR
-22 LLCLL
+22 LLCLF
-27 CLLGLSAGLTAC
+27 CLLAWLTAC
-39 TAPHGPAGS
+39 TVPDG
-48 AALPAPAEQATAPPA
+48 AAQRLDGDSAEQASEAPPAAEIPPPVGVRRPPPTSPWSSTWSGTGGLLGNLGNLAGSIGSGGTLTSDNKTAPP
-63 VHAPPAQDAPRRDA
+63 
-77 QAPAPPAVPVPPP
+77 
-90 GDTARQPENSRWSSS
+90 
-105 WPGLGGLFGN
+105 
-115 LGKLGGAT
+115 GAM
-123 IGAGH
+123 H
-128 AKAKAAPPVKANEES
+128 
-143 GATQV
+143 V

-156 QYLPERN
+156 QYQASSH
-163 NYGWQPNRAAPYLT
+163 NYGWQPNRVAPYLS
-177 YGSVQVS
+177 YGSVVVS
-184 IPDKRAPGE
+184 IPEKRAPGE

-202 LAGDDAQK
+202 LASDNAQK
-210 YVLIQGVTRLSRA
+210 YVLIKGTTRLSRA
-223 DFLATVQARIRAAPE
+223 DFLATVKARIRAAPE

-252 FDDAARRTAQMA
+252 FDDAARRTAQLA

-281 GTFAGYEF
+281 GTLAGYEF
-289 DENSAEWTQAHLQ
+289 DENAAEWTQAHLQ

-311 SSATDIYIIAHSM
+311 ASATDIYIIAHSM

-338 KRPDLLPRFKQVVL
+338 KRPELRPLFKQVVL
-352 AAPDINADVFRD
+352 AAPDINADIFRE

-380 ASANDKAMR
+380 ASANDKAIR
-389 ASYSFADWDRIGDI
+389 ASYNFADWDRIGDI
-403 RGPVVGI
+403 RGPVVSI

>member
-1 MAHGKSFRSQGKRT
+1 MAHGKSCRLHGIARGRSCLL
-15 VRSYLPH
+15 SLLSLLY
-22 LLCLL
+22 LLCLPVW
-27 CLLGLSAGLTAC
+27 LTAC
-39 TAPHGPAGS
+39 TVPGGPADNAPLS
-48 AALPAPAEQATAPPA
+48 LPAEEQTPSAPPA
-63 VHAPPAQDAPRRDA
+63 PDTPPARDTPPPTA
-77 QAPAPPAVPVPPP
+77 QVPPPAPAPPGKPVRPPQTSP
-90 GDTARQPENSRWSSS
+90 WTSS
-105 WPGLGGLFGN
+105 WSGLGGLFGN
-115 LGKLGGAT
+115 LGKRGGGAA
-123 IGAGH
+123 IG
-128 AKAKAAPPVKANEES
+128 KATAAVKAGAVA

-148 TVYYATDR
+148 AVYYATDR
-156 QYLPERN
+156 KYEPDSN
-163 NYGWQPNRAAPYLT
+163 NYGWQPNRAAPYLS
-177 YGSVQVS
+177 YGSVLVS
-184 IPDKRAPGE
+184 IPEKRAPGE
-193 LPLPPWYAI
+193 MPLPPWYA
-202 LAGDDAQK
+202 LLSGDDAQK
-210 YVLIQGVTRLSRA
+210 YVLIQGATRQSRA
-223 DFLATVQARIRAAPE
+223 DFLATVKARIQAAPE
-238 RHAAF
+238 RRAAF

-289 DENSAEWTQAHLQ
+289 DENSAEWTQAHLE

-338 KRPDLLPRFKQVVL
+338 KRPDLLPLFKQVVL

-372 LKLPATLY
+372 LKLSATLY
-380 ASANDKAMR
+380 ASANDKAIR

-438 TDIATM
+438 TDIATL

-461 SQAPQ
+461 AQAPQ

>member
-1 MAHGKSFRSQGKRT
+1 M
-15 VRSYLPH
+15 
-22 LLCLL
+22 
-27 CLLGLSAGLTAC
+27 LGNLGNLVGSTGSGGTLSSGN
-39 TAPHGPAGS
+39 
-48 AALPAPAEQATAPPA
+48 
-63 VHAPPAQDAPRRDA
+63 DA
-77 QAPAPPAVPVPPP
+77 PPP
-90 GDTARQPENSRWSSS
+90 GAM
-105 WPGLGGLFGN
+105 
-115 LGKLGGAT
+115 
-123 IGAGH
+123 H
-128 AKAKAAPPVKANEES
+128 
-143 GATQV
+143 V

-156 QYLPERN
+156 QYQPGSR
-163 NYGWQPNRAAPYLT
+163 NYGWQPNRVAPYLS
-177 YGSVQVS
+177 YGSVVVN
-184 IPDKRAPGE
+184 IPEKRAPGE

-202 LAGDDAQK
+202 LSGDNAQK
-210 YVLIQGVTRLSRA
+210 YVLIKETTRLSHA
-223 DFLATVQARIRAAPE
+223 DFLASVKARIQAAPE
-238 RHAAF
+238 RRAAF

-289 DENSAEWTQAHLQ
+289 DENAAEWTQAHLQ
-302 AFLADFAEH
+302 TFLADFAAH

-338 KRPDLLPRFKQVVL
+338 KRPELRPLFKQVVL
-352 AAPDINADVFRD
+352 AAPDINADIFRE

-380 ASANDKAMR
+380 ASANDKAIR
-389 ASYSFADWDRIGDI
+389 ASYSFAEWDRIGDI
-403 RGPVVGI
+403 RRPVVTI

-423 NFMGHDYFASNRVLL
+423 NFTGHDYFASNRVLL

-444 IKTGQRARNRG
+444 IKTGQRAKNRG

-461 SQAPQ
+461 AQAPQ

>member
-1 MAHGKSFRSQGKRT
+1 MAGS
-15 VRSYLPH
+15 
-22 LLCLL
+22 
-27 CLLGLSAGLTAC
+27 LGNLVGSTGSGGTLTSGNEIA
-39 TAPHGPAGS
+39 PAG
-48 AALPAPAEQATAPPA
+48 AT
-63 VHAPPAQDAPRRDA
+63 H
-77 QAPAPPAVPVPPP
+77 
-90 GDTARQPENSRWSSS
+90 
-105 WPGLGGLFGN
+105 
-115 LGKLGGAT
+115 
-123 IGAGH
+123 
-128 AKAKAAPPVKANEES
+128 
-143 GATQV
+143 V

-156 QYLPERN
+156 QYQASSH
-163 NYGWQPNRAAPYLT
+163 NYGWQPNRAAPYLS
-177 YGSVQVS
+177 YGSVVVS
-184 IPDKRAPGE
+184 IPEKRAPGE

-202 LAGDDAQK
+202 LSGDNAQK
-210 YVLIQGVTRLSRA
+210 YVLIKETTRLSRA
-223 DFLATVQARIRAAPE
+223 GFLATAKARIQAAPE

-281 GTFAGYEF
+281 GTLAGYEF

-302 AFLADFAEH
+302 AFLADFADH

-338 KRPDLLPRFKQVVL
+338 KRPELRPLFKQVVL
-352 AAPDINADVFRD
+352 AAPDINADIFRE

-380 ASANDKAMR
+380 ASANDKAIR
-389 ASYSFADWDRIGDI
+389 ASYSFSDWDRIGDI

>member
-1 MAHGKSFRSQGKRT
+1 MAHGKSCRLHGIARGRSCLL
-15 VRSYLPH
+15 SLLYLLLY
-22 LLCLL
+22 LLCLPVW
-27 CLLGLSAGLTAC
+27 LTAC
-39 TAPHGPAGS
+39 TGPGGPADS
-48 AALPAPAEQATAPPA
+48 APLPVPAEGQTPPVPPAPDTPPANDAAPPA
-63 VHAPPAQDAPRRDA
+63 AQVPPP
-77 QAPAPPAVPVPPP
+77 APAPPGKPVRPPQTSP
-90 GDTARQPENSRWSSS
+90 WTSS
-105 WPGLGGLFGN
+105 WSGLGGLFGN
-115 LGKLGGAT
+115 LGKRGGGAAV
-123 IGAGH
+123 G
-128 AKAKAAPPVKANEES
+128 KATAAVKAGGVA

-148 TVYYATDR
+148 AVYYATDR
-156 QYLPERN
+156 KYEPDSN
-163 NYGWQPNRAAPYLT
+163 NYGWQPNRAAPYLS
-177 YGSVQVS
+177 YGSVLVS
-184 IPDKRAPGE
+184 IPEKRAPGE
-193 LPLPPWYAI
+193 MPLPPWYA
-202 LAGDDAQK
+202 LLSGDDAQK
-210 YVLIQGVTRLSRA
+210 YVLIQGATRQSRA
-223 DFLATVQARIRAAPE
+223 DFLATVKARIQAAPE
-238 RHAAF
+238 RRAAF

-289 DENSAEWTQAHLQ
+289 DENSAEWTQAHLE

-338 KRPDLLPRFKQVVL
+338 KRPDLLPLFKQVVL

-372 LKLPATLY
+372 LKLSATLY
-380 ASANDKAMR
+380 ASANDKAIR

-438 TDIATM
+438 TDIATL

-461 SQAPQ
+461 AQAPQ

>member
-1 MAHGKSFRSQGKRT
+1 MQRSDSGLLR
-15 VRSYLPH
+15 
-22 LLCLL
+22 LLCLF
-27 CLLGLSAGLTAC
+27 CLLTSMTAC
-39 TAPHGPAGS
+39 TASRPPADS
-48 AALPAPAEQATAPPA
+48 AATPAPIKQARETPPPA
-63 VHAPPAQDAPRRDA
+63 
-77 QAPAPPAVPVPPP
+77 VPPP
-90 GDTARQPENSRWSSS
+90 GDAAWPPRPSPGTSTWSS
-105 WPGLGGLFGN
+105 LGGLFGN
-115 LGKLGGAT
+115 LGKRGGGA
-123 IGAGH
+123 IGAATGSI
-128 AKAKAAPPVKANEES
+128 KDKAAPPVKSDGAA

-148 TVYYATDR
+148 TVFYATDR
-156 QYLPERN
+156 KYQSESN
-163 NYGWQPNRAAPYLT
+163 SYGWQPNRAAPHLS

-184 IPDKRAPGE
+184 IPEKRAPGE

-202 LAGDDAQK
+202 LSSDNAQK
-210 YVLIQGVTRLSRA
+210 YVLIQGATRLSRE
-223 DFLATVQARIRAAPE
+223 DFLATVKARIQAAPE
-238 RHAAF
+238 RRAAF

-281 GTFAGYEF
+281 GTLAGYEF
-289 DENSAEWTQAHLQ
+289 DENAAEWTQAHLQ

-311 SSATDIYIIAHSM
+311 SSATDIYLIAHSM

-338 KRPDLLPRFKQVVL
+338 QRAELLPLFKQVVL

-403 RGPVVGI
+403 RAPVVGI
-410 PGMELVDASAVIM
+410 PGMELIDASAVIM

-461 SQAPQ
+461 AQAPQ